1 MDAPVSCFARTP
13 FAGRAFQTPAA
24 DLWAS
29 CGRAASVTLAAL
41 PALGCLPGRS
51 GSLVGQA
58 STASGLAAVLLGA
71 EDQLISRRAS
81 QESATVRPASYM
93 ACCMP
98 APRGRQALGWLGS
111 HTALDTL
118 VTPAVHAQLGAP
130 SLCSSGS
137 GQPSEASLAS
147 ASPRTPRW
155 SLSAGADSC
164 DRPHHRA
171 REMTRGGSMRG
182 GCAARQHDLSFY
194 ASMGDAPVAS
204 SFHASA
210 RDRARVLRTRSS
222 QDARHAGLNWR
233 RSSSLEAPSPREEF
247 CNTELERRVS
257 VFWGTEPA
265 GQAL

>member
-1 MDAPVSCFARTP
+1 M
-13 FAGRAFQTPAA
+13 
-24 DLWAS
+24 
-29 CGRAASVTLAAL
+29 
-41 PALGCLPGRS
+41 
-51 GSLVGQA
+51 
-58 STASGLAAVLLGA
+58 
-71 EDQLISRRAS
+71 
-81 QESATVRPASYM
+81 
-93 ACCMP
+93 
-98 APRGRQALGWLGS
+98 
-111 HTALDTL
+111 
-118 VTPAVHAQLGAP
+118 TPAVHAQLGAP

-155 SLSAGADSC
+155 SLSAGADTC

-194 ASMGDAPVAS
+194 ASMGDAPGAS